1 MPARQA
7 PPEIGAIMMAD
18 PVTDFTALVIRDAE
32 GKPKAGFERL
42 TLADLPDNDV
52 LVEISHSS
60 LNYKDGL
67 AVSGKGRIARR
78 LPMVAGIDLAGTVV
92 SSKVADWQP
101 GDRVIVNGWGLSE
114 TEWGGYTRYQSLK
127 AGHLTR
133 LPAGFSAAEAMA
145 IGTAGYTAAL
155 CVLALEDW
163 GVIAPGKGEVLV
175 TGAAGGVGSV
185 AVALL
190 AARGYRVVAATGRD
204 SQHDFLRDLG
214 ASDFVARSALA
225 EAGKMLQAERWSG
238 AVDTVG
244 SHTLANVLAQT
255 VYGGAVAACGLA
267 GGADLP
273 ASVMPHILRSVAL
286 IGVDSVMCPAAK
298 RDRAWAFLDAHLDRA
313 KLAAL
318 TSVSPMADLPA
329 LAQAIVKGE
338 TRGRHVIEIS

>member
-1 MPARQA
+1 
-7 PPEIGAIMMAD
+7 MAD

-114 TEWGGYTRYQSLK
+114 TEWGGYSRYQSLK

>member
-114 TEWGGYTRYQSLK
+114 TEWGGYSRYQSLK

>member
-1 MPARQA
+1 MSAAPT
-7 PPEIGAIMMAD
+7 PPEAD
-18 PVTDFTALVIRDAE
+18 FQALVIRDVD
-32 GKPKAGFERL
+32 GKPRAGFERL
-42 TLADLPDNDV
+42 TRADLPANDV

-78 LPMVAGIDLAGTVV
+78 LPMVGGIDLAGTVV
-92 SSKVADWQP
+92 ESKVAEWQP

-114 TEWGGYTRYQSLK
+114 TEWGGYSRYQSLK
-127 AGHLTR
+127 SGHLTR
-133 LPAGFSAAEAMA
+133 LPKGFSPAEAMA

-155 CVLALEDW
+155 CALALEDW
-163 GVIAPGKGEVLV
+163 GAITPGQGEVLV
-175 TGAAGGVGSV
+175 TGAAGGVGTV
-185 AVALL
+185 AIALL
-190 AARGYRVVAATGRD
+190 AKRGFKVVAATGRE
-204 SQHDFLRDLG
+204 SQHDFLSGLG
-214 ASDFVARSALA
+214 ASDFVARAALS
-225 EAGKMLQAERWSG
+225 EPGKMLQAERWSG

-286 IGVDSVMCPAAK
+286 LGVDSVMAPAKK
-298 RDRAWAFLDAHLDRA
+298 RDRAWAYLDEHLDRA

-318 TSVSPMADLPA
+318 TTTAPMADLPA

-338 TRGRHVIEIS
+338 TRGRYVIEIG

>member
-1 MPARQA
+1 
-7 PPEIGAIMMAD
+7 MMAD

-114 TEWGGYTRYQSLK
+114 TEWGGYSRYQSLK